1 MTDADLI
8 WTDHIVDTIVCPACG
23 ETTSSPT
30 RDHETVTDLDEY
42 ETDCSRCGAD
52 LVVDARVQ
60 FAFTVRTARGG
71 L

>member
-1 MTDADLI
+1 
-8 WTDHIVDTIVCPACG
+8 VPR